1 MDDARTMTAEVD
13 RRTAEGADLSPLID
27 MAMSIQFAALTSLR
41 TPYVGLLW
49 GNFRDRYQ
57 QGTEAPPVPPQF
69 EMFGGPA
76 GIGGPQFT
84 IQLNA
89 LVPRIIF
96 EGVDGDVLLHVQQD
110 RLIMGWRRYPTGRPY
125 PGYVALRDRFMEE
138 VRVVEGFLKAEGLG
152 EIRPNQCELTYVNAL
167 LLPGE
172 TAIHEHLDS
181 VTPMW
186 RPIDTGL
193 PFDSALLQNRYVIS
207 SGSEQTGRLYTTFSP
222 AVLTAT
228 GEPNYQLEIVAR
240 CRPSGETVDAAF
252 ATLDSSHDLIGRAYK
267 SVTSSVVRT
276 SGGV

>member
-1 MDDARTMTAEVD
+1 MTAGMAG
-13 RRTAEGADLSPLID
+13 RTVEGADPSPLID

-49 GNFRDRYQ
+49 GNFRDRYR

-76 GIGGPQFT
+76 GIGGPQLT

-89 LVPRIIF
+89 LVPRIVF
-96 EGVDGDVLLHVQQD
+96 EGVDGDILLHVQQD
-110 RLIMGWRRYPTGRPY
+110 RLILGWRRYPSGRPY
-125 PGYVALRDRFMEE
+125 PGYETLRDRFMAE
-138 VRVVEGFLKAEGLG
+138 VSVVEDFLKTEGLG

-167 LLPGE
+167 LLPGK
-172 TAIHEHLDS
+172 AAVHERLDS

-186 RPIDTGL
+186 RPTDTGL
-193 PFDSALLQNRYVIS
+193 PFDSALLQNRYLIPAD
-207 SGSEQTGRLYTTFSP
+207 GEPTGRLYTTFSP

-240 CRPSGETVDAAF
+240 CRPSSETIASAF
-252 ATLDSSHDLIGRAYK
+252 AKLDSSHDLIGRAFR
-267 SVTSSVVRT
+267 SVTSSVVRA
-276 SGGV
+276 SGGE